1 MKNISTFIHECLLII
16 IIYILIIKPIL
27 WIIDKYKEGKQIF
40 KTFLFLKKF
49 LAGLPLCTFSVPCR
63 TFRVERFVYRG
74 QRTFECVQC
83 EWKREDGSVSPTPIV
98 SVLCQEFNDLPPIK
112 WFMNHEQWFID
123 PLRYINTLP
132 SPIDFQGGL
141 FKVGGYDKTSTHFYC
156 VIIIPRYLMRGQL
169 NFATI

>member
-1 MKNISTFIHECLLII
+1 MKNINTFIHECLLII

-40 KTFLFLKKF
+40 KTFLFLKNF

-63 TFRVERFVYRG
+63 TFRVVCFVYRG

-83 EWKREDGSVSPTPIV
+83 ERDRVSPPPIA

-112 WFMNHEQWFID
+112 WFMNHEQWFMD
-123 PLRYINTLP
+123 TFRYINTLP

-141 FKVGGYDKTSTHFYC
+141 FKGGGYDKTSTTF
-156 VIIIPRYLMRGQL
+156 
-169 NFATI
+169 